1 VFTFA
6 TTVTMEVIKL
16 QAARWRSP

>member
-1 VFTFA
+1 
-6 TTVTMEVIKL
+6 MEVIKL